1 MKLPGFEVS
10 LFGFNKLICIP
21 VFVST
26 ASELCLSLLEIV
38 NAFWQSSSSG
48 RLFIFFLSDNL
59 QEGKSAGPLDSM
71 IAMSVTSHSS
81 NGDEDAELTVDLT
94 SSSFSL
100 SLLSSWVMMVFVMF
114 CSRTVKNRN
123 SYIIELRCQTIFATT
138 AISFARIPNSRD
150 INFPYYTKQ
159 FANQYALLMV
169 NTTDTVNWTRHSVRI

>member
-38 NAFWQSSSSG
+38 NAFWQSSSG
-48 RLFIFFLSDNL
+48 RLFKFFLSDNL
-59 QEGKSAGPLDSM
+59 QEGKSADSM

-100 SLLSSWVMMVFVMF
+100 SLLSSWVMMVFVML
-114 CSRTVKNRN
+114 CSRPGKKRN
-123 SYIIELRCQTIFATT
+123 LYMIELRRQTIFA
-138 AISFARIPNSRD
+138 
-150 INFPYYTKQ
+150 
-159 FANQYALLMV
+159 
-169 NTTDTVNWTRHSVRI
+169 TTDTVNWTRHSVRI